1 LQGADNVK
9 PKVSFVVAARNDNYG
24 GDFLQRTQSFVD
36 VLLSLCEKQG
46 LDSELIIVEWN
57 PPREN
62 LPLAEAL
69 KWPAAHPHTSIRI
82 IRVSEELH
90 KKYPGSE
97 RLPLLEFVGKNVGV
111 RRARGEYILVTNP
124 DIIFP
129 EAMLKFLAASKLSK
143 DRFYRAVRYDV
154 GVPSSPIPAEE
165 YLAYCQNHIARI
177 NAYLG
182 SFDNKLSARLALK
195 RIALGW
201 LGYLIWR
208 YRLFPRP
215 MPFTN
220 ASGDFMLMHR
230 DHWHGLHGYPEI
242 IGSDKNGLFHIDAF
256 MVYEALFLGLK
267 QVRLSN
273 RLRIYHLEHGR
284 PRILNLA
291 GQAVE
296 ETRSKLLKARKPV
309 IISDNNW
316 GLSNYDLPEQ
326 YV

>member
-1 LQGADNVK
+1 
-9 PKVSFVVAARNDNYG
+9 VVAARNDNYG
-24 GDFLQRTQSFVD
+24 GDFLQRTQNFIS
-36 VLLSLCEKQG
+36 VLLALCEKHA
-46 LDSELIIVEWN
+46 LAAELIIVEWN
-57 PPREN
+57 PPAEN
-62 LPLAEAL
+62 LPLAVAL
-69 KWPAAHPHTSIRI
+69 KWPASHPHTGIRI

-129 EAMLKFLAASKLSK
+129 EAMIKFLAGAKLSA
-143 DRFYRAVRYDV
+143 DRFYRAIRYDV
-154 GVPSSPIPAEE
+154 AVPASPIPPGE
-165 YLAYCQNHIARI
+165 YLGYCRQHVARI

-195 RIALGW
+195 RIAFSW
-201 LGYLIWR
+201 LGYFIWR
-208 YRLFPRP
+208 YRLFPLP

-220 ASGDFMLMHR
+220 ASGDYMLMHR
-230 DHWHGLHGYPEI
+230 DHWQALHGYPEI
-242 IGSDKNGLFHIDAF
+242 IGSDKNGLFHIDTF
-256 MVYEALFLGLK
+256 MVYEAMFLGLK

-284 PRILNLA
+284 PRVLNLA

-309 IISDNNW
+309 IINDNQW
-316 GLSNYDLPEQ
+316 GLGNYDLPEQ
-326 YV
+326 SI